1 MASGMVYFLW
11 LAVLNLVDEVNKEI
25 RIKMIYLLSQMKRRE
40 WWVDESIIICNE
52 YESLWKFCEYV

>member
-11 LAVLNLVDEVNKEI
+11 LAVLNSVDVVDKEI

-40 WWVDESIIICNE
+40 GWVDESIIICNE
-52 YESLWKFCEYV
+52 YESL